1 MVSVKLDKIVKDP
14 EAGSGIS
21 LDSSIQI
28 IDESLESPGE
38 QEESPSPQP
47 PSPSPPPPAT
57 PPPLPPRSANS
68 SNSHTTQNKMEFSFG
83 AKPPK
88 EMNFNQPNLSAAWKF
103 WIQKLE
109 IFLDLVG
116 IKEDARKVTAILS
129 YIGDDGLR
137 IYNTF
142 PKSITFDEV
151 VKKFGSHCD
160 PRTNIVFER
169 YKFLSARQ
177 KTAETIDQFL
187 THLKELVLACE
198 YDTLQDSMVR
208 DVFIIGLT
216 DDKLRR
222 LLLDIDDLTLEKT
235 EKRAKSYI
243 LSQSQSQEMSTV
255 TVHSESNINYVQKH
269 SSSSPRPQIS
279 KGNNKQQQSKQ
290 GNSGKSNSYHSNKTK
305 SNVKEN
311 ESSGKRCERCG
322 NWYHRTKCPALGQ
335 RCHICKGLNHFAKY
349 CKSNKVQS
357 LNIDNK
363 SESSVDVNED
373 IDFFIGTLN
382 LQESFKSN
390 VDNSKTNTNF
400 TEFIQINEKQ
410 IKVELDTGAEANVMS
425 LCTFSSINYNKQ
437 IILNKCFGNLRAF
450 GGSTVNVL
458 GQCSVNAIL
467 SEMEEKSTYIDFL
480 IVKEN
485 VATVL
490 GKFDCVRLGLV
501 HRNVGTVNQ
510 IQDESDHIIKSI
522 PKEFNKLFKGLGCL
536 EGEFN
541 LKIDTEVMPV
551 IDAPRKI
558 PFQLHDKLKTELD
571 RMEQNEVIAR
581 VNCPTSW
588 VSSIVLVEKAD
599 GSLRLCLDPRNLNK
613 ALQREHYPIPSIE
626 YIKSKL
632 SGSKYYSTLDASKAY
647 WMLKLNNK
655 SSELCTFNTP
665 FGRYRFLRMPYGV
678 KVAQEIF
685 HRVMTEMFIG
695 MDVIVYVDDI
705 LVYGN
710 SIQEHNEKLMRVLE
724 RMDKAGLK
732 LNQDKCRFGLT
743 EVKYFGHVFNELG
756 IHADPQKVEAIL
768 NMPSPT
774 CVKDVHRFLG
784 MITYFGSFIQNL
796 SNETEPLRQLLKKNI
811 VFQWNESLEKVFSK
825 LKSLVTEPPVLA
837 YYDTS
842 KPIVISA
849 DASQFAVGGC
859 ILQDNRP
866 LAFAS
871 KTLTECQR
879 NYAQIEKELYAILF
893 SCEKYHQF
901 IYGQTTLVE
910 TDHKP
915 LIPLFKKALAH
926 VPARL
931 QRMMLRL
938 QFYDLEVVYKPGRKL
953 LVADMLSRAPL
964 CHKEES
970 QMDREIKIHVGLI
983 KSSLA
988 ISQPM
993 LKQIVNE
1000 TARDKTMQQVR
1011 ILIQSQWPEN
1021 RKKLSPEIQAL
1032 WGYRYELS
1040 VIDEMIFKGQALMI
1054 PSALIDVILKYIHDG
1069 HPGIEKSKR
1078 RARGLVFWPG
1088 MNADIQKSV
1097 ENCKTCTK
1105 YLNNNRKESLIPHEL
1120 PDLPFQKVGLD
1131 LFEWK
1136 KELYFLL
1143 VDYYSK
1149 YIEIAKLKSYKASE
1163 IIVNLKSIFARHGI
1177 PSQVISD
1184 NGPPFNSA
1192 EFKDF
1197 ADDWKFDHTT
1207 SSPYYPKSNGLVE
1220 RSIQT
1225 VKKLLTKC
1233 RETNTDPYLG
1243 LLNLRTTQHLM
1254 YSPSQLLM
1262 ARKLRTRIPL
1272 NKSELKQSLTDDI
1285 LYRQQTQQY
1294 QQKMKLAY
1302 DRHAKERP
1310 EIMEK
1315 VPVYFKKMPNEPWK
1329 KGKVVEIMDMP
1340 RSVIVKDADG
1350 KKYRRNKRD
1359 IIIDKT
1365 DDVSNSKSQTAIE
1378 SEQPKDTLTLRSGK
1392 RVVKN

>member
-1 MVSVKLDKIVKDP
+1 
-14 EAGSGIS
+14 
-21 LDSSIQI
+21 
-28 IDESLESPGE
+28 
-38 QEESPSPQP
+38 
-47 PSPSPPPPAT
+47 
-57 PPPLPPRSANS
+57 
-68 SNSHTTQNKMEFSFG
+68 MEFSFG

-142 PKSITFDEV
+142 PKNLKFDEV

-169 YKFLSARQ
+169 YKFLSTRQ
-177 KTAETIDQFL
+177 KSAETIDQFL
-187 THLKELVLACE
+187 THLKELVLACD
-198 YDTLQDSMVR
+198 YDTLQNSMVR
-208 DVFIIGLT
+208 DVFIIGLN

-222 LLLDIDDLTLEKT
+222 LLLDIDDLTLET
-235 EKRAKSYI
+235 AEKRAKSYI

-255 TVHSESNINYVQKH
+255 TVHSESNINYLQKPG
-269 SSSSPRPQIS
+269 SSSSRPQIPKNIS
-279 KGNNKQQQSKQ
+279 KQQQYKQ
-290 GNSGKSNSYHSNKTK
+290 RNIGKTNSNHNNKSN

-311 ESSGKRCERCG
+311 ESSKRCERCG

-357 LNIDNK
+357 LSINNK
-363 SESSVDVNED
+363 SNNSSDVNED
-373 IDFFIGTLN
+373 IDFFIGTLKLN
-382 LQESFKSN
+382 QLFKSN
-390 VDNSKTNTNF
+390 QSSSKIIVNF
-400 TEFIQINEKQ
+400 TELIKINDKI
-410 IKVELDTGAEANVMS
+410 IKVELDTGADANVMS
-425 LCTFSSINYNKQ
+425 LCTFRLISCNKNM
-437 IILNKCFGNLRAF
+437 ILNKYLGNLRAF

-458 GQCSVNAIL
+458 GQCSVNACL
-467 SEMEEKSTYIDFL
+467 SKRRGKSTNIDFL

-501 HRNVGTVNQ
+501 HRNSGGVVNQ
-510 IQDESDHIIKSI
+510 LKNESSEIIKSI
-522 PKEFNKLFKGLGCL
+522 PPKFNNLFKGLGCL
-536 EGEFN
+536 KGEFN
-541 LKIDTEVMPV
+541 LKVDPQVIPV
-551 IDAPRKI
+551 IDPPRKI
-558 PFQLHDKLKTELD
+558 PFQLHAKLKKELD

-581 VNCPTSW
+581 VNSPTSW

-626 YIKSKL
+626 FIKSKL

-685 HRVMTEMFIG
+685 HRVMTEMFID

-710 SIQEHNEKLMRVLE
+710 NIQQHNEKLIRVLE
-724 RMDKAGLK
+724 RMDKVGLK
-732 LNQDKCRFGLT
+732 LNKDKCKFGLT

-756 IHADPQKVEAIL
+756 VHTDPQKVEAIL

-796 SNETEPLRQLLKKNI
+796 SNETEPLRQLLKKNV
-811 VFQWNESLEKVFSK
+811 VFQWNASLEKAFCK

-837 YYDTS
+837 YFDAT
-842 KPIVISA
+842 KPIVVSA

-901 IYGQTTLVE
+901 VYGQTILVE

-938 QFYDLEVVYKPGRKL
+938 QSYDLEVVYKPGRKL

-970 QMDREIKIHVGLI
+970 RLDREIKIHVGLI

-1000 TARDKTMQQVR
+1000 TALDKTMQQVR
-1011 ILIQSQWPEN
+1011 LFIQGQWPEN
-1021 RKKLSPEIQAL
+1021 KKKLRPEIQAL
-1032 WGYRYELS
+1032 WNYRHELS

-1054 PSALIDVILKYIHDG
+1054 PSKLIDMILQYIHDG

-1078 RARGLVFWPG
+1078 RARGLVFWPR

-1097 ENCKTCTK
+1097 ENCQTCTK
-1105 YLNNNRKESLIPHEL
+1105 YLNNNCKEALIPHEL

-1163 IIVNLKSIFARHGI
+1163 IIVHLKSIFARHGI
-1177 PSQVISD
+1177 PSQLMSD

-1197 ADDWKFDHTT
+1197 ANEWKFDHTT

-1225 VKKLLTKC
+1225 FKKLLTKC
-1233 RETNTDPYLG
+1233 HETNTDPYLG

-1262 ARKLRTRIPL
+1262 SRKLRTRIPL
-1272 NKSELKQSLTDDI
+1272 NKLELKPSLIDDT
-1285 LYRQQTQQY
+1285 LYRQQTQDY
-1294 QQKMKLAY
+1294 QRKMKLAY
-1302 DRHAKERP
+1302 DKHAKERP
-1310 EIMEK
+1310 AIMEK
-1315 VPVYFKKMPNEPWK
+1315 MPIYFKQFPNEPWK
-1329 KGKVVEIMDMP
+1329 KGNVVEITDMP
-1340 RSVIVKDADG
+1340 RSITVEDTDG
-1350 KKYRRNKRD
+1350 KQYRRNQRD

-1365 DDVSNSKSQTAIE
+1365 DDISNNKNQTTLE

-1392 RVVKN
+1392 QIFKK